1 MSKREQW
8 NDMPRT
14 DILRQKRN
22 NERRSKRV
30 DEQESHGGE
39 GR

>member
-1 MSKREQW
+1 
-8 NDMPRT
+8 MPRT
-14 DILRQKRN
+14 DILRKRN